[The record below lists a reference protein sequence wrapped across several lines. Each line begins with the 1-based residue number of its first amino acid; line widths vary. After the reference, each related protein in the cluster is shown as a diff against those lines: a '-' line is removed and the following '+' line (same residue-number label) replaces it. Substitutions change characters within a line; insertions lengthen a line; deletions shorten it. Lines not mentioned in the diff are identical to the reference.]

1 MIIRSAAS
9 DRRGKSFTVPVDG
22 ILYGGDY
29 NPEQWSPQVWVEDAA
44 LMQQAGVTVVTLG
57 VFAWGTLEVA
67 DNVFDFGWLDRVF
80 EILHEHGIA
89 VILAT
94 PTAAPPMWLIESDPE
109 IMTTDASG
117 VRTGS
122 GGRLG
127 WSPSSSTFRG
137 YALRMV
143 ERLATHYADH
153 PALVLWHVSNELGN
167 ENGYDFGEE
176 SAEAFRLWVQ
186 AKYPTVEQLNRAWGT
201 SFWGHTFT
209 SFSQVT
215 PPRFARTNHNPALLL
230 DFDRFTS
237 HALLQHYLAERDVL
251 RRITPQIPIT
261 TNFMVMRSGGV
272 QDYAAWAEETD
283 VVSNDHYTIGADP
296 LRHEE
301 LSFSADRTRG
311 IAHGA
316 PWLLMEHAAGSVNWQ
331 GRNASK
337 TPGELTRNS
346 LAHVARGADA
356 VCFFQWRQSAAGA
369 EQFHSGMVPHAG
381 PDSAIFRE
389 VTALG
394 RTLHRI
400 SEVSGARLSRG
411 DAALL
416 WDQQAVWAFN
426 STRKPADDI
435 PFHAMPLALHAALNH
450 HHVATDVIAPTAD
463 LNGYRLVVVPHLFL
477 AHPELA
483 ARLTAYAEAGGHVLV
498 SYLSGIVDRTGA
510 VILGGY
516 PGAFRDL
523 LGLRADEFHPLMN
536 AETLPIV
543 TTAGATW
550 TASDWTESLQLGTAT
565 SYASYASGRLQGSP
579 AITENPVGAGTASYL
594 STRLGALELDEYV
607 GHLIEVAGIRPL
619 ASAPRE
625 VEITRRSSTEHDYF
639 FAINHLQVDAQVDL
653 GRPAFDLVT
662 GTAFDGQL
670 VAGSVAVLK
679 TERSED
685 GAVLKTERR
694 PD

>member
-9 DRRGKSFTVPVDG
+9 DRPGTTFTLPTNG

-29 NPEQWSPQVWVEDAA
+29 NPEQWSPEVWLEDVA
-44 LMQQAGVTVVTLG
+44 LMAQAGVNVVSLG
-57 VFAWGTLEVA
+57 VFAWGTIEVA

-89 VILAT
+89 ITLAT
-94 PTAAPPMWLIESDPE
+94 PTAAPPMWLIESHPE

-117 VRTGS
+117 ERTGP

-127 WSPSSSTFRG
+127 WSPSSATFRR

-143 ERLATHYADH
+143 ERLASHYAGH
-153 PALVLWHVSNELGN
+153 PALALWHVSNEIGN

-176 SAEAFRLWVQ
+176 TAAAFRRWVE
-186 AKYPTVEQLNRAWGT
+186 AKYADVASLNVAWGAN
-201 SFWGHTFT
+201 FWGHTFS

-215 PPRFARTNHNPALLL
+215 PPRASRTNHSPALLL

-237 HALLQHYLAERDVL
+237 QALLAHYIAERDVL
-251 RRITPQIPIT
+251 RAITPDVPIT

-272 QDYAAWAEETD
+272 QDYAAWGDQTD
-283 VVSNDHYTIGADP
+283 VVANDHYTMGSNP

-316 PWLLMEHAAGSVNWQ
+316 PWILMEHSASSVNWQ

-337 TPGELTRNS
+337 APGELTRDS

-381 PDSAIFRE
+381 ADSKVFRE

-394 RTLHRI
+394 ATLRRLAQ
-400 SEVSGARLSRG
+400 VVGAPVLHG

-416 WDQQAVWAFN
+416 WDQQSVWAFN
-426 STRKPADDI
+426 STRKAADDI
-435 PFHAMPLALHAALNH
+435 PFHAMPLAIHAALNH
-450 HHVATDVIAPTAD
+450 HHVATDVIAPTEDFA
-463 LNGYRLVVVPHLFL
+463 GYRLVVVPNLFL
-477 AHPELA
+477 ADQALTAKLA
-483 ARLTAYAEAGGHVLV
+483 AYADGGGHVLV
-498 SYLSGIVDRTGA
+498 SYLSGIVDPTCA

-523 LGLRADEFHPLMN
+523 LGIRVDEFYPLFDDE
-536 AETLPIV
+536 ARPIV
-543 TTAGATW
+543 TSAGERW
-550 TASDWTESLQLGTAT
+550 TASDWTESIELTTAT
-565 SYASYASGRLQGSP
+565 AYATYTSGPLQGSA
-579 AITENPVGAGTASYL
+579 AITQNSVGAGTASYL
-594 STRLGALELDEYV
+594 STRLEAAALDDFID
-607 GHLIEVAGIRPL
+607 HLIQAAGIGPL
-619 ASAPRE
+619 ASAPSQ
-625 VEITRRSSTEHDYF
+625 VEITKRRGSRHDF
-639 FAINHLQVDAQVDL
+639 VFAINHLPVDARVELDV
-653 GRPAFDLVT
+653 PSHDLVT
-662 GTAFDGQL
+662 DRAFDGQL
-670 VAGSVAVLK
+670 AAGSVAVLRF
-679 TERSED
+679 ERQGPTAGRE
-685 GAVLKTERR
+685 
-694 PD
+694 